1 MKEKYPTL
9 SKPATLLGLFILL
22 LAGFI
27 TIFDLFVVNV
37 AIPSIQ
43 GDLGATFSQVAF
55 IVAGYELGF
64 AVLLIMGGRLG
75 DRFGRRRL
83 FIVGMLGFT
92 ITSALCGLA
101 VNPDMLIIS
110 RVLQGLTAA
119 MMQPQIYSSIRVNFT
134 GRERGIAFSLLGMVL
149 GLAAIAGQVL
159 GGFIV
164 EADFGGLGWRMIF
177 LINIPIGIFSIIL
190 ARFIPESHA
199 PERPLLDWSGVI
211 IVSLGLVLFLFPL
224 IESQN
229 HGWTIWSFLSLA
241 ASTLILFGFWKHQE
255 KRRIANQQP
264 LIDTILLRQSRFNMG
279 GSLVL
284 LIYSTSSVFFLS
296 YALLVQTGLGLSPL
310 SSGLLFVP
318 CSIGF
323 TAASMAA
330 PRLVEC
336 FGTKTIFGG
345 AVFYTFSFAVL
356 IGQVWMAGGDLV
368 ATHLITALIFVGV
381 GQGLVM
387 TPLLNLVLGFV
398 EENKAGMASGI
409 ISTLQQVGAAIGLA
423 AVSILFGG
431 VIANATGGETQSGL
445 YASAF
450 ASSMFYNLIASLI
463 SAILL
468 WKMAK
473 EQAKQ

>member
-1 MKEKYPTL
+1 MKERYPTL
-9 SKPATLLGLFILL
+9 SQPATLLGLFILL
-22 LAGFI
+22 LAGFM
-27 TIFDLFVVNV
+27 TILDLFIVNV

-43 GDLGATFSQVAF
+43 GDLGASFSQIAF

-64 AVLLIMGGRLG
+64 GVLLITGGRLG

-83 FIVGMLGFT
+83 FIVGMFGFT

-101 VNPDMLIIS
+101 INPDMLIIA
-110 RVLQGLTAA
+110 RILQGLTAA
-119 MMQPQIYSSIRVNFT
+119 MMQPQIYSSIRVNFS

-177 LINIPIGIFSIIL
+177 LINIPIGIFSIL
-190 ARFIPESHA
+190 MARFIPESHA
-199 PERPLLDWSGVI
+199 PERPLLDWGGVV
-211 IVSLGLVLFLFPL
+211 IVSLGLILFLVPL

-241 ASTLILFGFWKHQE
+241 AAAWILFGFWRHQE
-255 KRRIANQQP
+255 RRRLAKRQP
-264 LIDTILLRQSRFNMG
+264 LVDTMLLRQSRFAMG

-284 LIYSTSSVFFLS
+284 LIYSTSSVFFLC

-310 SSGLLFVP
+310 SAGILFVP

-330 PRLVEC
+330 PRLVER
-336 FGTKTIFGG
+336 FGTMTIFWG

-356 IGQVWMAGGDLV
+356 IWQVWTAGGDLV
-368 ATHLITALIFVGV
+368 AVHLITALVFVGI

-398 EENKAGMASGI
+398 EESKAGMASGI
-409 ISTLQQVGAAIGLA
+409 ISTLQQVGAAVGLA
-423 AVSILFGG
+423 AVSIFFGS
-431 VIANATGGETQSGL
+431 VVADADGGNSGL

-450 ASSMFYNLIASLI
+450 VNAMFYNLIASLV

-473 EQAKQ
+473 ERVEGS

>member
-1 MKEKYPTL
+1 MKERYPTL
-9 SKPATLLGLFILL
+9 SQPATLLGLFILL
-22 LAGFI
+22 LAGFM
-27 TIFDLFVVNV
+27 TILDLFIVNV

-43 GDLGATFSQVAF
+43 GDLGASFSQIAF

-64 AVLLIMGGRLG
+64 GVLLITGGRLG

-83 FIVGMLGFT
+83 FIVGMFGFT

-101 VNPDMLIIS
+101 INPDMLIIA
-110 RVLQGLTAA
+110 RVLQGLDCCDDAA
-119 MMQPQIYSSIRVNFT
+119 ANLFFHSGQFFRQGKRNCFQFARHGIRPCCHCGASARRFYCRSRFWRT
-134 GRERGIAFSLLGMVL
+134 R
-149 GLAAIAGQVL
+149 LA
-159 GGFIV
+159 
-164 EADFGGLGWRMIF
+164 DDF
-177 LINIPIGIFSIIL
+177 LINIPIGIFSIL
-190 ARFIPESHA
+190 MARFIPESHA
-199 PERPLLDWSGVI
+199 PERPLLDWGGVV
-211 IVSLGLVLFLFPL
+211 IVSLGLILFLVPL

-241 ASTLILFGFWKHQE
+241 GAAWILFGFWRHRE
-255 KRRIANQQP
+255 SRRLTKRQP
-264 LIDTILLRQSRFNMG
+264 LVDTMLLRQSRFAMG

-284 LIYSTSSVFFLS
+284 LIYSTSSVFFLC

-310 SSGLLFVP
+310 SAGVLFVP

-323 TAASMAA
+323 TAASIAA
-330 PRLVEC
+330 PRLVER
-336 FGTKTIFGG
+336 FGTMTIFWG

-356 IGQVWMAGGDLV
+356 IWQVWTAGGDLV
-368 ATHLITALIFVGV
+368 AVHLITALVFVGI

-398 EENKAGMASGI
+398 EESKAGMASGI

-423 AVSILFGG
+423 AVSIFFGS
-431 VIANATGGETQSGL
+431 VVADADGGDSGL

-450 ASSMFYNLIASLI
+450 VSAMFYNLIASLV

-473 EQAKQ
+473 ERAEGS

>member
-1 MKEKYPTL
+1 MKERYPTL
-9 SKPATLLGLFILL
+9 SQPATLLGLLILL
-22 LAGFI
+22 LAGFM
-27 TIFDLFVVNV
+27 TILDLFIVNV

-43 GDLGATFSQVAF
+43 GDLGANFSQVAF

-64 AVLLIMGGRLG
+64 GVLLITGGRLG

-83 FIVGMLGFT
+83 FIAGMLGFT
-92 ITSALCGLA
+92 ITSAFCGLA
-101 VNPDMLIIS
+101 VNPDMLIIA

-119 MMQPQIYSSIRVNFT
+119 MMQPQIYSSIRVNFS

-177 LINIPIGIFSIIL
+177 LINVPTGIFSIIM
-190 ARFIPESHA
+190 ARFIPESRA
-199 PERPLLDWSGVI
+199 PERPLLDWSGVV
-211 IVSLGLVLFLFPL
+211 IVSLGLILFLVPL

-241 ASTLILFGFWKHQE
+241 SSALLLYGFWLHQE
-255 KRRIANQQP
+255 RRRIAKRQP
-264 LIDTILLRQSRFNMG
+264 LIDTQLLRQSRFALG

-323 TAASMAA
+323 TAASIAA
-330 PRLVEC
+330 PRLVER
-336 FGTKTIFGG
+336 FGTKTIFWG

-356 IGQVWMAGGDLV
+356 IGQVWIAGGELI
-368 ATHLITALIFVGV
+368 ASHLITGLIFVGI

-398 EENKAGMASGI
+398 EENKAGMASGV

-431 VIANATGGETQSGL
+431 VIANGAGGDAQSGL

-450 ASSMFYNLIASLI
+450 VSSMFYNLIASLV

-473 EQAKQ
+473 EQKK

>member
-1 MKEKYPTL
+1 MKERYPTL
-9 SKPATLLGLFILL
+9 SQPATLLGLLILL
-22 LAGFI
+22 LAGFM
-27 TIFDLFVVNV
+27 TILDLFIVNV

-43 GDLGATFSQVAF
+43 GDLGANFSQVAF

-64 AVLLIMGGRLG
+64 GVLLITGGRLG

-83 FIVGMLGFT
+83 FIAGMLGFT
-92 ITSALCGLA
+92 ITSAFCGLA
-101 VNPDMLIIS
+101 VNPDMLIIA

-119 MMQPQIYSSIRVNFT
+119 MMQPQIYSSIRVNFS

-177 LINIPIGIFSIIL
+177 LINVPTGIFSIIM
-190 ARFIPESHA
+190 ARFIPESRA
-199 PERPLLDWSGVI
+199 PERPLLDWSGVV
-211 IVSLGLVLFLFPL
+211 IVSLGLILFLVPL

-241 ASTLILFGFWKHQE
+241 SSALLLYGFWLHQE
-255 KRRIANQQP
+255 RRRIAKRQP
-264 LIDTILLRQSRFNMG
+264 LIDTQLLRQSRFALG

-323 TAASMAA
+323 TAASIAA
-330 PRLVEC
+330 PRLVER
-336 FGTKTIFGG
+336 FGTKTIFWG
-345 AVFYTFSFAVL
+345 AVFLY
-356 IGQVWMAGGDLV
+356 I
-368 ATHLITALIFVGV
+368 
-381 GQGLVM
+381 
-387 TPLLNLVLGFV
+387 LLCCINW
-398 EENKAGMASGI
+398 AGMDCRR
-409 ISTLQQVGAAIGLA
+409 
-423 AVSILFGG
+423 
-431 VIANATGGETQSGL
+431 
-445 YASAF
+445 
-450 ASSMFYNLIASLI
+450 
-463 SAILL
+463 
-468 WKMAK
+468 
-473 EQAKQ
+473 